1 MLSYIQKH
9 LQLTIRTIVDWKRVL
24 QMKREYKSVNINV
37 WLPPLKKVKRNPYI
51 QPHLIM
57 LGLVSHKLSRHDSKL

>member
-9 LQLTIRTIVDWKRVL
+9 LQLTIRTIVNWKRVL
-24 QMKREYKSVNINV
+24 RMKREYKSVNTNV
-37 WLPPLKKVKRNPYI
+37 WLTPVKKVKRNPYT

-57 LGLVSHKLSRHDSKL
+57 LGLVDHKLNRHDIQL